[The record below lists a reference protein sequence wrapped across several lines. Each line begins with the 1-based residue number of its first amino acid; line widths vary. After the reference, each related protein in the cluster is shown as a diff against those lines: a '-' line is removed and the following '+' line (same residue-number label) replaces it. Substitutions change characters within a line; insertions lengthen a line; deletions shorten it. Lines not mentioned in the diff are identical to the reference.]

1 MRSALLVVLVCCS
14 TAFGQTRY
22 TDRMFRRALDEAGST
37 SPLYLLFTL
46 NDPVAPS
53 RHVVATPANGLL
65 GAIHFEY
72 HLNFD
77 SAGVAQAARIAASQ
91 QRHEF
96 TFQNRKAL
104 YTVRPYYSEAILAE
118 VRRRLAR
125 RSNAQLI
132 RDGMLYTSTRIT
144 HSARFTTNARGTNT
158 THIAMRQRTHCLRGV
173 FSLVRTIARGCC
185 TPRSET

>member
-22 TDRMFRRALDEAGST
+22 TDRMFRRALTRLGVHRRFTFYSRST
-37 SPLYLLFTL
+37 TQLHPVDTSSP
-46 NDPVAPS
+46 
-53 RHVVATPANGLL
+53 RPANGLL

-77 SAGVAQAARIAASQ
+77 SAGVAYAARIAASQ
-91 QRHEF
+91 PRHEF

-132 RDGMLYTSTRIT
+132 RDGMLYTETRIT